1 MRKHIGTKVI
11 SMLIVLVAIF
21 IVNALLN
28 SFSTSQSQDAL
39 QTIAETYMQIQESN
53 GALGKAVEDCKL
65 YGNLIIIKEDESAMK
80 DIENSVS
87 ELNDTIDTS
96 FETMKNLC
104 AEAGNDELV
113 ELLEGYDEET
123 EKLQELISQI
133 VEASLDGDKAKAIGL
148 SNGIYAQT
156 AVIGEKADEFN
167 NLLHQSANGLTVE
180 RQSRIDKL
188 SSITAVMSVI
198 YLLVSVFMIFVVNQS
213 VAKPAKSAS
222 GHLHRIITKIEN
234 NEGDLT
240 ERIEVKTQ
248 DEVGQLVQG
257 VNNFIGELQE
267 VMQKIRRES
276 LNMNDLVN
284 NITDGINSSN
294 ESAGSVSAAMEELSA
309 SMEEVA
315 ATISQITVGAQE
327 ISDAAKSMSLK
338 AENGAGLIS
347 EIKVR
352 AEDVK
357 ALASDSKET
366 TNRMLQDIRQL
377 LEQAIENSRSVEKI
391 NGLTG
396 EILSISSQTNLLA
409 LNASIEAA
417 RAGEAGKGFAVV
429 ADEIRVLADN
439 SRSTANNIQDISVLV
454 TQAVEELSDHA
465 NEMLKFIDSTVLS
478 DYDKF
483 VDMANQYHS
492 DADNMDD
499 ILHEFYDR
507 SQALADTMSKMTE
520 GIDGI
525 NVAVDESAQGVT
537 VAAQSTSEL
546 VEALVSIKSQSDAN
560 KEISE
565 QLQDTV
571 KRFKNI

>member
-80 DIENSVS
+80 DIENSVA

-234 NEGDLT
+234 NEGDLSV
-240 ERIEVKTQ
+240 RLSISGN
-248 DEVGQLVQG
+248 DEIGSVGKN
-257 VNNFIGELQE
+257 VNAFILTLQNIMKHISE
-267 VMQKIRRES
+267 SSVEMNRFVSDVDEKIRCSEQ
-276 LNMNDLVN
+276 
-284 NITDGINSSN
+284 NS
-294 ESAGSVSAAMEELSA
+294 GDISVAMEELSA
-309 SMEEVA
+309 SM
-315 ATISQITVGAQE
+315 ISV
-327 ISDAAKSMSLK
+327 SLR
-338 AENGAGLIS
+338 LIS
-347 EIKVR
+347 AAR
-352 AEDVK
+352 
-357 ALASDSKET
+357 SDRFAFAFS
-366 TNRMLQDIRQL
+366 
-377 LEQAIENSRSVEKI
+377 A
-391 NGLTG
+391 
-396 EILSISSQTNLLA
+396 A
-409 LNASIEAA
+409 ASIVC
-417 RAGEAGKGFAVV
+417 G
-429 ADEIRVLADN
+429 
-439 SRSTANNIQDISVLV
+439 ISL
-454 TQAVEELSDHA
+454 
-465 NEMLKFIDSTVLS
+465 
-478 DYDKF
+478 
-483 VDMANQYHS
+483 
-492 DADNMDD
+492 
-499 ILHEFYDR
+499 
-507 SQALADTMSKMTE
+507 
-520 GIDGI
+520 
-525 NVAVDESAQGVT
+525 
-537 VAAQSTSEL
+537 
-546 VEALVSIKSQSDAN
+546 
-560 KEISE
+560 
-565 QLQDTV
+565 
-571 KRFKNI
+571 